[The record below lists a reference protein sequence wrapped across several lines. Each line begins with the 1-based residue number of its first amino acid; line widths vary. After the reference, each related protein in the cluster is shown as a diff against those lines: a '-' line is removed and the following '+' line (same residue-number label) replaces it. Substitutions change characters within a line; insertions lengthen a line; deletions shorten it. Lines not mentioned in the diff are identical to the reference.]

1 MTKSPVLPLKRSNF
15 SQIIENS
22 GQLAL
27 SSQYVP
33 FEDVE
38 KPEYMDRSVSILRHQ
53 IVNK

>member
-1 MTKSPVLPLKRSNF
+1 VQF

-22 GQLAL
+22 GQLAI

-38 KPEYMDRSVSILRHQ
+38 KPESMDSSVSKLRHQ
-53 IVNK
+53 IVIK